1 MIPEGLLLQGL
12 LGLFSLLSKY
22 LRSQNECCPVY
33 QPECQDL
40 MLPAIFPCPSPYY
53 SASSSFL
60 PAIHPPRFPRRGN
73 PISILA
79 VSRLF
84 PHSNILA
91 EFSTDTQKTNCWPQ
105 SSLSNSSPYFKL
117 LRAEGA
123 CDREQGQ
130 WPDRK
135 SCIKR
140 GTAIVLK
147 INYKLS

>member
-1 MIPEGLLLQGL
+1 MIPEGLPLQGL

-53 SASSSFL
+53 SASSFL
-60 PAIHPPRFPRRGN
+60 PAIHPPRFPQAGKPN
-73 PISILA
+73 IHSCCFSSL
-79 VSRLF
+79 

-117 LRAEGA
+117 LRAERA

>member
-1 MIPEGLLLQGL
+1 MIPEGLPLQGL

-40 MLPAIFPCPSPYY
+40 MLQRSSPA
-53 SASSSFL
+53 
-60 PAIHPPRFPRRGN
+60 HRHTTRPPRHFCPQFIPQDSHRRGN